1 MATIIRQAY
10 IDKIEKYLGKE
21 TIIVLVGQRRV
32 GKSYMMK
39 TVRDQKAS
47 NPDNNIIY
55 IDKEK
60 REFDSIRNYQ
70 DLNQYIDEH
79 FVASKHNYILIDEI
93 QDITEFE
100 RSIRSFRTEPNT
112 DIIITGSN
120 AKMLSNELSTLIG
133 GRYKEIYI
141 QSLSYKEFL
150 VFHQLP
156 DNDDSLAKYIQYGG
170 LPGLAKIGLEEDDA
184 REYQMDIFHTVL
196 LKNVI
201 MRNRIRNV
209 PFLENLVRFLADN
222 TGKLIS
228 ANSIAKYMKSQ
239 GESITSTV
247 IINYISF
254 LCEAYILHKVNRFD
268 IHGKRI
274 FETNDKFYFEDNGIR
289 NALAGGTREG
299 DIEKVIENIIYQHLI
314 RLGYQVYVGQLQAG
328 EIDFVCT
335 KPDGQRIYVQ
345 ASYIIADMATRE
357 REFGNLRAINDNY
370 PKYVISMTPLL
381 TRNDDNGI
389 THLHLRKFLKEG
401 LSGTRCK
408 STKFQTDMQIIL
420 RKRPSLP
427 LLKQIKKKR
436 AYLVRANTETFANF
450 ANEK

>member
-39 TVRDQKAS
+39 TVRDQKVS

-100 RSIRSFRTEPNT
+100 RSIQSFRTEPNT

-141 QSLSYKEFL
+141 QSLSYEEFL

-196 LKNVI
+196 LKDVI

-274 FETNDKFYFEDNGIR
+274 LETNDKFYFEDNGIR

-401 LSGTRCK
+401 L
-408 STKFQTDMQIIL
+408 
-420 RKRPSLP
+420 
-427 LLKQIKKKR
+427 
-436 AYLVRANTETFANF
+436 
-450 ANEK
+450 

>member
-112 DIIITGSN
+112 DIIITSSN

-141 QSLSYKEFL
+141 QSLSYEEFL

-196 LKNVI
+196 LKDVI
-201 MRNRIRNV
+201 MRNQIRNV

-299 DIEKVIENIIYQHLI
+299 DIKKVIENIIYQHLI

-401 LSGTRCK
+401 
-408 STKFQTDMQIIL
+408 F
-420 RKRPSLP
+420 
-427 LLKQIKKKR
+427 
-436 AYLVRANTETFANF
+436 
-450 ANEK
+450 

>member
-141 QSLSYKEFL
+141 QSLSYEEFL

-196 LKNVI
+196 LKDVI

-389 THLHLRKFLKEG
+389 THLHLRKFLKKG
-401 LSGTRCK
+401 G
-408 STKFQTDMQIIL
+408 
-420 RKRPSLP
+420 
-427 LLKQIKKKR
+427 
-436 AYLVRANTETFANF
+436 
-450 ANEK
+450 

>member
-120 AKMLSNELSTLIG
+120 AKMLSNELNTLIG

-141 QSLSYKEFL
+141 QSLSYEEFL

-289 NALAGGTREG
+289 NALARGTREG

-335 KPDGQRIYVQ
+335 KPDGQHIYVQ

-401 LSGTRCK
+401 L
-408 STKFQTDMQIIL
+408 
-420 RKRPSLP
+420 
-427 LLKQIKKKR
+427 
-436 AYLVRANTETFANF
+436 
-450 ANEK
+450 